1 MEPLFLAI
9 SITAPETDLN
19 SFDIITDRRNL
30 RLLLDFASFRGQNQQ
45 EFRLD
50 AEIVGNSVILSRWID
65 WESRRFSEG
74 YGKEFEKAF
83 TNTPECSRGSLA
95 HKRAVGYTLGGLR
108 LMVRFEVDACL
119 QEAPAELASET
130 LGEVTNTPNGHRII
144 LKGAL
149 TKAEGVVEMKATA
162 VSAKHPTH
170 GNPIGGKAFSQ
181 MWFSRTPI
189 LCQGFHRN
197 GVFERVAVIDVQ
209 DKLENWEQ
217 RSQEKIGKL
226 VQVLRRLTEI
236 IKETGVKDKRFAVVC
251 GKGSD
256 YLKLYRLDEAY
267 PFGLPQDLREKWRSK
282 EEESQ
287 LEGAI
292 ERLSI

>member
-65 WESRRFSEG
+65 
-74 YGKEFEKAF
+74 
-83 TNTPECSRGSLA
+83 NTPECSRGSLA